1 MDFLTNSTKSDKTG
15 TAECTLPL
23 SSNIVRLEGHDHDNI
38 RLHGCTE
45 EKHAKISH
53 SARRRPAH
61 EGESDD
67 GHDGIEQDLRPANTV
82 FIAEPALHVHD
93 HGSEGIWRCDEALTL
108 GDGEA
113 HSEEED
119 DREEEGDCVRL
130 FDCAQKGQS
139 FCKKSVERLMAASA
153 IAYHRRRTEK
163 DHCKSPHFDIFRG
176 SQKALE
182 TEGFNLR
189 ITAIAI
195 DRGHDVSHFAL
206 REKVPGSPGV
216 LVGKRDEKDEA
227 DDSNHDG
234 ENSFDDEDPG
244 EYILAYLD

>member
-1 MDFLTNSTKSDKTG
+1 MIGRKKAIAYACL
-15 TAECTLPL
+15 
-23 SSNIVRLEGHDHDNI
+23 IVR
-38 RLHGCTE
+38 
-45 EKHAKISH
+45 KKVSH
-53 SARRRPAH
+53 
-61 EGESDD
+61 
-67 GHDGIEQDLRPANTV
+67 
-82 FIAEPALHVHD
+82 
-93 HGSEGIWRCDEALTL
+93 
-108 GDGEA
+108 
-113 HSEEED
+113 
-119 DREEEGDCVRL
+119 
-130 FDCAQKGQS
+130 

-244 EYILAYLD
+244 EYIRAYLD